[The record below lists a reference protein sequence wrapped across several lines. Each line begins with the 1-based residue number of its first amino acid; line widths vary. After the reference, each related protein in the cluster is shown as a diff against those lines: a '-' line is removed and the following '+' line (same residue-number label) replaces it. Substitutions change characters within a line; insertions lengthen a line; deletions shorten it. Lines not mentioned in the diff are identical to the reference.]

1 MTAGQAISAMKPDQH
16 GTCSWKAETEPQ
28 SQKGTS
34 LPKHHHPTA
43 TTGKRRKRTGCQ
55 EFSSVCVCY
64 FRRPTDVIKRLDNIG
79 NIPQFRSRSHE
90 HKGTQP
96 NQAFSAYPLR
106 AFGMSRGRTSKREM
120 IVAGSNQT
128 ARRKEPQKKK
138 KYSRTIESA
147 SWCANQTNKGF
158 QTLCAYVFKLTR
170 IYQSLCIKLTG
181 IHFQIH
187 KIYIYILIYIYIC
200 HPQNGTQQ
208 VNHGKSPTTK
218 YKPLCLNKP

>member
-28 SQKGTS
+28 SQQGTS
-34 LPKHHHPTA
+34 LPKHHHATG
-43 TTGKRRKRTGCQ
+43 TTGKRRKRTGC
-55 EFSSVCVCY
+55 FLKSSVCVCY

-106 AFGMSRGRTSKREM
+106 AFGINRRRTSKREM

-128 ARRKEPQKKK
+128 ASTVGPSKAHVCVQTKKGVQNTVCSCSQIDK
-138 KYSRTIESA
+138 ALPVSMYIADGDSRPNS
-147 SWCANQTNKGF
+147 Q
-158 QTLCAYVFKLTR
+158 
-170 IYQSLCIKLTG
+170 
-181 IHFQIH
+181 
-187 KIYIYILIYIYIC
+187 IYIYIYVCVILR
-200 HPQNGTQQ
+200 
-208 VNHGKSPTTK
+208 KSYQRDPTGESR
-218 YKPLCLNKP
+218 